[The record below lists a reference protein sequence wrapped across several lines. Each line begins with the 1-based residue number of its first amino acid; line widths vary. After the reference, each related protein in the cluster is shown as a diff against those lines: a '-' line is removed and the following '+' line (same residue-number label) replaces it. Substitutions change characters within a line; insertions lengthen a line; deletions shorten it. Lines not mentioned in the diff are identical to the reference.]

1 MSKRQTLESWI
12 AEAIAEANSNNEA
25 VSAISL
31 VHMRGAGE
39 VELHTTRFGGKA
51 WTAKDLAEMFQGR
64 ADSYAQDLPGVQT
77 FCVYVFYETS
87 ASEIRARHP
96 FTANGVTDYGGLM
109 TEGPDERGMRQ
120 QGMRLTEAI
129 VVNTFRQITTVFQ
142 ASQNTVQQQGQ
153 EIRELRAE
161 NREMFIMV
169 KDMLVERDRNEH
181 ERAMKR
187 LEFERSTEERK
198 KWLTFVPPL
207 VNQVLGREVFPQN
220 VEDTALVEG
229 IAEELSKK
237 PEDMM
242 KLAAIIPPSMMG
254 PLAGRMQKYDEDKAK
269 KTAMIPG

>member
-1 MSKRQTLESWI
+1 MAKRQTLENWI
-12 AEAIAEANSNNEA
+12 AEALAEANNVSET

-51 WTAKDLAEMFQGR
+51 WSAKDLAEMFQGR

-77 FCVYVFYETS
+77 FCLYVFYEKS
-87 ASEIRARHP
+87 ANEIRARHP

-109 TEGPDERGMRQ
+109 TEGPDDRGMRQ

-129 VVNTFRQITTVFQ
+129 VVNTFRQISTVFQ
-142 ASQNTVQQQGQ
+142 ASQSTVEMQGR

-181 ERAMKR
+181 DRQMKQ
-187 LEFERSTEERK
+187 LEFTRATEERK
-198 KWLTFVPPL
+198 RWLAFVPPL

-220 VEDTALVEG
+220 TEDTALVEG
-229 IAEELSKK
+229 IAEELSKR

-242 KLAAIIPPSMMG
+242 KLAAVIPPSMMG
-254 PLAGRMQKYDEDKAK
+254 PLAGRLQKYDEDKAK
-269 KTAMIPG
+269 KTAMVPG